1 MNTFRRTFTL
11 IIIIYSIT
19 MTQDI
24 LFAQGF
30 DWQGHR
36 GARGL
41 LPENSL
47 PSFEK
52 ALELG
57 VTTLEMD
64 LVISKDQQVVVS
76 HDPWM
81 NSSFCLLPSG
91 HKIDPAKQREYNI
104 FKMDYK
110 EVKTYD
116 CGSIGNHRFPEQQ
129 PWETYKPL
137 LKEVFKMSE
146 KYCKDYMR
154 NEIHYNIEIKIQ
166 PEWEGKFTPSVEEFS
181 KLVFQ
186 EIDAYVPWFRTNIQS
201 FDLRILKY
209 FHENYPHVKL
219 AVLVEGKQGH
229 ESILKKL
236 GFTPQI
242 YSPHYSLLDKK
253 IVIELH
259 KSGMKVIPWTV
270 NDADV
275 MHELVDMG
283 VDGIITDYPDRIF
296 EVKR

>member
-1 MNTFRRTFTL
+1 MTRNT
-11 IIIIYSIT
+11 SHA
-19 MTQDI
+19 QD
-24 LFAQGF
+24 F

-64 LVISKDQQVVVS
+64 LVVSKDRQLVVS

-81 NSSFCLLPSG
+81 NPSFCLLPSG
-91 HKIDPAKQREYNI
+91 QKIDPEDYRKYNI
-104 FKMDYK
+104 FKMDYE
-110 EVKTYD
+110 EVKSFD
-116 CGSIGNHRFPEQQ
+116 CGSIRNSRFPEQQ
-129 PWETYKPL
+129 PEKTYKPL
-137 LKEVFKMSE
+137 LKEVFKLAE
-146 KYCKDYMR
+146 KYCKDHMR
-154 NEIHYNIEIKIQ
+154 NEIHYNIEVKIQ
-166 PEWEGKFTPSVEEFS
+166 PDWEGELTPSVEEFS
-181 KLVFQ
+181 KLVFD
-186 EIDAYVPWFRTNIQS
+186 EVDAYVPWSRTNIQS

-219 AVLVEGKQGH
+219 AVLVEGNAGH
-229 ESILKKL
+229 ESILENL

-253 IVIELH
+253 TITDLH
-259 KSGMKVIPWTV
+259 RLGMSIIPWTV
-270 NDADV
+270 NDTDT
-275 MHELVDMG
+275 MNELVNWD
-283 VDGIITDYPDRIF
+283 VDGIITDYPNKIF
-296 EVKR
+296 DVSR